1 MPYLAGKLQQAVMSL
16 ANITLPYFYNK
27 WRLRALAEGV
37 IVEAPKDERGLM
49 MYVRHDVAVAKPPDE
64 APPS

>member
-1 MPYLAGKLQQAVMSL
+1 MSL